1 MVEASTVLKV
11 MMYLNMIF
19 FIGMTTFPGP
29 FAEGY
34 KLDFSCPARPAR
46 GSPPCDE
53 SKNKALIYFAF
64 NLFGIQLGAFG
75 AMCGALAREG
85 VSKKAQSALLFVSL
99 FSYPFIV
106 ISDLYA
112 TTGDDWNNSGTPK
125 EGIYF
130 NTVLFASLTIAAYL
144 AWEGSGAVV
153 PDVNKLVP
161 TGRFSKAMI
170 LNILNST
177 FFSLPLM
184 FFRQEFLE
192 MYGLG
197 PALTGMGANKWIL
210 MLIMGNTGKIIF
222 WNTIALIA
230 ICSAEGGDKGDETQ
244 YRLLRAISVMY
255 MFYMGSFSKDYI
267 VNLFTGWPDPM
278 RTMNFMQTFA
288 VTFYTM
294 NTWANAGFTLSKKK

>member
-11 MMYLNMIF
+11 MMYLNTIF

-64 NLFGIQLGAFG
+64 NLFGIQLGVFG
-75 AMCGALAREG
+75 AMCGAMAREG

-112 TTGDDWNNSGTPK
+112 TTGEDWNNSGTPK

-170 LNILNST
+170 LNILNSA

-222 WNTIALIA
+222 WNTIATIA

-255 MFYMGSFSKDYI
+255 MFYMGSFSKDAV
-267 VNLFTGWPDPM
+267 VNLAIDYENPGFA
-278 RTMNFMQTFA
+278 FMWFLNLA
-288 VTFYTM
+288 IFFYTADA
-294 NTWANAGFTLSKKK
+294 WGKAAFTLKKSK